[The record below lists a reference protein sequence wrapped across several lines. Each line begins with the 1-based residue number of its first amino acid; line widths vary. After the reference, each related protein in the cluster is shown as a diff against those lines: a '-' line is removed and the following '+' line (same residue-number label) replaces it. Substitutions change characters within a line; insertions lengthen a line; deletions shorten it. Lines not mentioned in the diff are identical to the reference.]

1 MQIKKTH
8 KLSPVF
14 IQVLIILLVLVILLS
29 FILVFAWNNGKSVH
43 TANQTVGSVPA
54 RQFSAA
60 DSEVATEPPTEP
72 EPEGLLTYP
81 EPAPDMMTLTAS
93 NITAKYAVL
102 LDVDHNTILE
112 QRDYQEKIYPASM
125 TKVMALLVAA
135 EQVDNLEDTVTLTSD
150 IIDPLVEEDASRA
163 GFEAGETV
171 TVQDLL
177 YGMALPSGADATEA
191 LAIYLAGD
199 ESAFVE
205 LMNDK
210 VAELGLKHT
219 HFTNASGLHDEDHY
233 STPEDIAM
241 LMAYAME
248 NPLCSEIM
256 GTYQYTT
263 SQTEQHPEGILLEST
278 MFNRMYGSEVTG
290 MTILAGKTGFTDQAM
305 HCLVSYAE
313 SEDGGHYVA
322 VTAYAPS
329 RWRSVFDS
337 FAIYG
342 IVTNGYEMPTD
353 LDLQEFTETDENGS
367 ELSEWTDSVTE

>member
-1 MQIKKTH
+1 
-8 KLSPVF
+8 
-14 IQVLIILLVLVILLS
+14 
-29 FILVFAWNNGKSVH
+29 
-43 TANQTVGSVPA
+43 
-54 RQFSAA
+54 
-60 DSEVATEPPTEP
+60 
-72 EPEGLLTYP
+72 
-81 EPAPDMMTLTAS
+81 
-93 NITAKYAVL
+93 
-102 LDVDHNTILE
+102 
-112 QRDYQEKIYPASM
+112 M

-263 SQTEQHPEGILLEST
+263 SQTEQHPEGIPLTST
-278 MFNRMYGSEVTG
+278 MYSRIYGNEAPGVLVKG
-290 MTILAGKTGFTDQAM
+290 GKTGFTNEAGS
-305 HCLVSYAE
+305 CLVSYA
-313 SEDGGHYVA
+313 
-322 VTAYAPS
+322 
-329 RWRSVFDS
+329 
-337 FAIYG
+337 
-342 IVTNGYEMPTD
+342 VTNKGNAYVFCTGGATYRWAPVYDEIYVYKNIIPASAKD
-353 LDLQEFTETDENGS
+353 LETETTKMSPNN
-367 ELSEWTDSVTE
+367 

>member
-1 MQIKKTH
+1 
-8 KLSPVF
+8 
-14 IQVLIILLVLVILLS
+14 
-29 FILVFAWNNGKSVH
+29 
-43 TANQTVGSVPA
+43 
-54 RQFSAA
+54 
-60 DSEVATEPPTEP
+60 
-72 EPEGLLTYP
+72 
-81 EPAPDMMTLTAS
+81 
-93 NITAKYAVL
+93 
-102 LDVDHNTILE
+102 
-112 QRDYQEKIYPASM
+112 M

>member
-60 DSEVATEPPTEP
+60 DSEAVTEPPTEP

-102 LDVDHNTILE
+102 LDVDHNTILA

-290 MTILAGKTGFTDQAM
+290 MTILAGKTGDALPGQLCRIRRRRTLRCS
-305 HCLVSYAE
+305 HCLCTQQMAFGLRFLCNLW
-313 SEDGGHYVA
+313 DCNQ
-322 VTAYAPS
+322 
-329 RWRSVFDS
+329 R
-337 FAIYG
+337 
-342 IVTNGYEMPTD
+342 
-353 LDLQEFTETDENGS
+353 L
-367 ELSEWTDSVTE
+367 